1 MKLAIIGATGKTGRA
16 VLDVALARHLDV
28 TAIVRHADRLT
39 VSVPTIEKDLF
50 ALTAADL
57 QPFDAVLCTFA
68 SGKKSDYPRVNQHLV
83 DCLTGTT
90 TRLVVVGSG
99 ATLFSD
105 EQRTKTV
112 GDKLPLIMRHSSRE
126 HLKARQILQAS
137 DLNWTYMA
145 PPMNYLPDGPATG
158 TYQVGH
164 DVLLT
169 DAHGDSSISYA
180 DMAIA
185 LVDELQH
192 PQNERQL
199 MTVAWR

>member
-39 VSVPTIEKDLF
+39 VTVPTIEKDLF
-50 ALTAADL
+50 ALTAMDL
-57 QPFDAVLCTFA
+57 APFDAVLCTFA

-83 DCLTGTT
+83 DCLTGTP
-90 TRLVVVGSG
+90 TRLLVVGSG
-99 ATLFSD
+99 ATLFLD

-112 GDKLPLIMRHSSRE
+112 GDTLPLIMRHSSRE
-126 HLKARQILQAS
+126 HLKARQVLQTS
-137 DLNWTYMA
+137 GLNWTYVA
-145 PPMNYLPDGPATG
+145 PPMNYLPTGPATG
-158 TYQVGH
+158 TYQTGH
-164 DVLLT
+164 DVLLA
-169 DAHGDSSISYA
+169 DHNGDSSISYA
-180 DMAIA
+180 DMAVA